1 MTLGAVERA
10 QANKADPAET
20 PAPLNTGDGLCQL
33 GNDGLHRSEMRTD
46 ASQRVLSQSDYA
58 RFRAF
63 VQERIGL
70 DVTEDRRPMLARAL
84 DEEMETS
91 GCANLDELHRLLQS
105 SSKTSPVWDRLVSAL
120 TIGETYFFRN
130 TGHFDALGKQ
140 ILPDLIAEREHSSRR
155 IRIWSAGCATG
166 EEPYSLAI
174 LLNELVPNRESW
186 NISILATDINRDEL
200 RRAREGVYSAWSF
213 RGVERRIQDSYFQL
227 NDQKLF
233 ALSEKIKRMVT
244 FEYLN
249 LVGDPF
255 PSLANNTNGMDI
267 ILCRNVTIYFTS
279 EVTRQVLVNFHAC
292 LIEGGWLIPGAS
304 EPNMVSYEEFEP
316 RNFPSAVIYR
326 KPISPK
332 ANPPLAF
339 TYLPAAAPAGTAT
352 HLPAPRPLK
361 SEPIPSKLQEIKASL
376 LRDVY
381 LEAVELLHADKADQA
396 LAKLYQKLDQ
406 DPDFIPTYY
415 TLGKIYA
422 NLGNLEEAQ
431 TWCERAI
438 KKDRLHPEPYYTLSL
453 VYQQIGQ
460 IELAVDA
467 LKKTIY
473 LDRSFV
479 LAHYNLAQIFQHQ
492 GEKTSALRS
501 LLNVQKLL
509 EGKPRDGLIPQGDG
523 LVVGRLRELVEEQL
537 AQMA

>member
-1 MTLGAVERA
+1 MTLSAAERA
-10 QANKADPAET
+10 QTNKVTAAEFPA
-20 PAPLNTGDGLCQL
+20 ALNTGDGLFQPDY
-33 GNDGLHRSEMRTD
+33 DGLHRSALRTD
-46 ASQRVLSQSDYA
+46 ASQRVMSQSDYA
-58 RFRAF
+58 RFRTF
-63 VQERIGL
+63 VQDRIGL

-84 DEEMETS
+84 SEEMETS
-91 GCANLDELHRLLQS
+91 GCGSLDELHRLLQS

-130 TGHFDALGKQ
+130 TGHFDALAKQ
-140 ILPDLIAEREHSSRR
+140 ILPALIADREHSSRR

-174 LLNELVPNRESW
+174 LLNELVPNQESW
-186 NISILATDINRDEL
+186 YISILATDINRDEL

-213 RGVERRIQDSYFQL
+213 RGVERRIQDTYFQM

-255 PSLANNTNGMDI
+255 PSMANNTNAMDI
-267 ILCRNVTIYFTS
+267 ILCRNVTIYFNS
-279 EVTRQVLVNFHAC
+279 AVTRQVLVNFHAC
-292 LIEGGWLIPGAS
+292 LVDGGWLIPGAS

-316 RNFPSAVIYR
+316 RNFPGAVIYQ
-326 KPISPK
+326 KPARPK
-332 ANPPLAF
+332 SKPPLAF
-339 TYLPAAAPAGTAT
+339 ISVPISATTAGPLPT
-352 HLPAPRPLK
+352 PRPQK
-361 SEPIPSKLQEIKASL
+361 PTSIPSTLLEIKTPP
-376 LRDVY
+376 LRDAY
-381 LEAVELLHADKADQA
+381 LDAVDLLHADKADQA
-396 LAKLYQKLDQ
+396 LVKLFQKLEQ
-406 DPDFIPTYY
+406 DPNFIPTYY

-438 KKDRLHPEPYYTLSL
+438 KKDKLHPEPYYTLSL
-453 VYQQIGQ
+453 VFQQLGLID
-460 IELAVDA
+460 LAIDA

-479 LAHYNLAQIFQHQ
+479 LAHYNLAQIFHHQ
-492 GEKTSALRS
+492 GEKASARRS
-501 LLNVQKLL
+501 LLNVQRLL
-509 EGKPRDGLIPQGDG
+509 EGKPKDGLIPEGDG
-523 LVVGRLRELVEEQL
+523 LVAARLRELVEEQL
-537 AQMA
+537 TQMA